1 MHSSGE
7 YNLKHLTGRL
17 LNGFCFSLWCALLV
31 SFWKTYVNLIR
42 AVLVDVLALFIFP
55 IRSRPWKF
63 LFLWATVCNL
73 DRIPIRLPVEFN
85 LDLKYL
91 PGMIDFLHD
100 LYLVFAP
107 INLTLWRPNWKH
119 SLPIVYIW
127 GIEFDSKISYLQYRY
142 SRIHVGSL
150 PDGGLFVYNHWFAGG
165 ADSLVTHWRL

>member
-7 YNLKHLTGRL
+7 YSLKHLTGKL
-17 LNGFCFSLWCALLV
+17 LNAFCFSFWCALLV
-31 SFWKTYVNLIR
+31 SFWKTSVNLIR

-73 DRIPIRLPVEFN
+73 DRIPIQLTVEFN

-107 INLTLWRPNWKH
+107 INLTLWRPNTH
-119 SLPIVYIW
+119 FPLYPSEALSLILEQANFNTDIQGYMLFHCPTVVYL
-127 GIEFDSKISYLQYRY
+127 STISGLQVEL
-142 SRIHVGSL
+142 IHL
-150 PDGGLFVYNHWFAGG
+150 
-165 ADSLVTHWRL
+165 